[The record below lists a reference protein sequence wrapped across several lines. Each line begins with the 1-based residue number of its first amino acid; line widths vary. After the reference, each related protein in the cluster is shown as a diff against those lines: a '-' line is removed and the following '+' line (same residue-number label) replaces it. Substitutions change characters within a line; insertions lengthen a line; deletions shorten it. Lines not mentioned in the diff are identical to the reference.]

1 MDRDDAQS
9 PRTASGVG
17 VLDKSVDLLLALEN
31 GPKTIA
37 ELVTLT
43 GIPKPTAHRLIVAL
57 EHHRLVRRDS
67 AGRVAVGLGAIS
79 LAAAATAALP
89 IAAIARPFLA
99 ELCGQTGE
107 SAQLYVREGDTRV
120 CVAAVE
126 TPAELRTIVPEGTRL
141 PLGIGSAGRV
151 LAGEAA
157 PDGWIATL
165 AERAA
170 GVGSV
175 SAPVRSRS
183 GEVVAA
189 VSISGPADRMGDAP
203 GERWGP
209 VVAAVGRQ
217 ISESLG

>member
-1 MDRDDAQS
+1 M
-9 PRTASGVG
+9 G
-17 VLDKSVDLLLALEN
+17 VLDKSVDLLRALED
-31 GPKTIA
+31 GPKTMS
-37 ELVTLT
+37 ELVALT

-67 AGRVAVGLGAIS
+67 SGRVAVGLGAIA

-89 IAAIARPFLA
+89 IASIARPVL
-99 ELCGQTGE
+99 EDLCSETGE

-141 PLGIGSAGRV
+141 PLGIGSAGRI

-157 PDGWIATL
+157 TSGWIATL
-165 AERAA
+165 AERAV

-175 SAPVRSRS
+175 SAPVVARS
-183 GEVVAA
+183 GEIVAA
-189 VSISGPADRMGDAP
+189 VSISGPAERMGDSP

-209 VVAAVGRQ
+209 VVAAAGRR
-217 ISESLG
+217 ITASLG